1 VNCFLL
7 KSNFRLP
14 RDLEGRFLDFRET
27 FKDILSKVKSR
38 LYIASYVFTPSFPLL
53 RDLKDLQQRNV
64 EVRILLDSRSQA
76 TLSAVEMFP
85 TKVVHQKKLHMKFVV
100 ADGSRCIFGSHNMT
114 FSASEENYELGVY
127 AEGEICSILER
138 LFNFLWEFAE

>member
-1 VNCFLL
+1 MNCFLL

-14 RDLEGRFLDFRET
+14 RDLEARFLDFRET
-27 FKDILSKVKSR
+27 FKDILSKVEDR

-53 RDLKDLQQRNV
+53 EDLKDLQRRNI
-64 EVRILLDSRSQA
+64 EVRLLLDSQSQA

-85 TKVVHQKKLHMKFVV
+85 TKVVLQKKLHMKFVV
-100 ADGSRCIFGSHNMT
+100 ADGSRCILGSHNMT

-127 AEGEICSILER
+127 AEGEICSTLER
-138 LFNFLWEFAE
+138 LFNFLWEFAK